1 MLPIE
6 TLAVINP
13 YTLSRVLTLGLLY
26 QLLDSILLLDLMILV
41 FGRVDLL
48 GIQRFMKP
56 LLRAVLVFI
65 SFVVLIFIDF

>member
-13 YTLSRVLTLGLLY
+13 YTLSRVWTLGLLY

-65 SFVVLIFIDF
+65 IICSAHIH